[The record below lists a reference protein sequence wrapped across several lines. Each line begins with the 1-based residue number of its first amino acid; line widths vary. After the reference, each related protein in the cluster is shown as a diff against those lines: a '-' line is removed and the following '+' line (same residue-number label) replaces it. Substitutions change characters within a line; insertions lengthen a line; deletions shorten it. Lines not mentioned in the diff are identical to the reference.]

1 MFQSPQAIT
10 IGIFYFLM
18 FFIVAFLA
26 FKHLGFVDALKV
38 LTPFLITTLL
48 LIYDTDCLVA
58 GGCYVYS
65 WIRTILYLV
74 SIIIVINIISLS
86 LFTMSSIADA
96 ASNAATNSTT
106 PTATPTTPTT
116 TTPTSAT
123 TTTPPTEKKVETPTT
138 EKFASWENFSDV
150 NYNEDSTQLF

>member
-18 FFIVAFLA
+18 FLIVAFLA
-26 FKHLGFVDALKV
+26 FKHLGFVDALKL

-58 GGCYVYS
+58 GGCHVYS
-65 WIRTILYLV
+65 WIRTILYLI

-96 ASNAATNSTT
+96 ASNAATN
-106 PTATPTTPTT
+106 ATPTTTST
-116 TTPTSAT
+116 TTPAT
-123 TTTPPTEKKVETPTT
+123 TPATTIPPTEKKVETPT
-138 EKFASWENFSDV
+138 EKFTSW
-150 NYNEDSTQLF
+150 

>member
-18 FFIVAFLA
+18 FLIVAFLA
-26 FKHLGFVDALKV
+26 FKHLGFVDAVKV

-65 WIRTILYLV
+65 WIRTILYLI

-86 LFTMSSIADA
+86 FFTMSSIADA
-96 ASNAATNSTT
+96 ASNAAANATPATTSTT
-106 PTATPTTPTT
+106 APATTP
-116 TTPTSAT
+116 AT
-123 TTTPPTEKKVETPTT
+123 TILPTEKKVETPTN
-138 EKFASWENFSDV
+138 EKFTSW
-150 NYNEDSTQLF
+150 